1 MSNCFGGETK
11 MKKLL
16 STILVLVLMI
26 GFPVSANAV
35 YYDRVG
41 NPIQP
46 ETRQQTQLTPK
57 PKLPYGAI
65 RLSKRQDQT
74 EQVDYILEYECKV
87 DAVNLY
93 RGETLYT
100 CNNGLRFWSQ
110 VNIDPSL
117 IALKAKNRK
126 KVDDEFD
133 DSLYDAAV
141 ISSSII
147 VN

>member
-1 MSNCFGGETK
+1 

-16 STILVLVLMI
+16 SAILVMVLMI
-26 GFPVSANAV
+26 GFPFSANAI
-35 YYDRVG
+35 YYDRAG

-57 PKLPYGAI
+57 PKLPYGTI
-65 RLSKRQDQT
+65 GLLHRQDLT

-117 IALKAKNRK
+117 ITLISKNRK
-126 KVDDEFD
+126 KVNDEFD
-133 DSLYDAAV
+133 DALYESVA
-141 ISSSII
+141 ISSSIM